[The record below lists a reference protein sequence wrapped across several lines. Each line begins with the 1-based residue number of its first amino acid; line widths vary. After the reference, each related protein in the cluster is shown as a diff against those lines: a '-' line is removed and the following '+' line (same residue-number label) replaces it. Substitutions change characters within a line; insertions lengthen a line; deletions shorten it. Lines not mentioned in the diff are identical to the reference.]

1 MSGKSTILVVE
12 DALGEAVSIRILTS
26 LGIAVSQRLGLKG
39 KGYLQNK
46 ADSLNRTARG
56 FPVFM
61 LADQDA
67 PNPCP
72 PQLIQSWI
80 KGRQHPHF
88 FLRVAVMEVESWIMA
103 DRRGV
108 ADLLAIPL
116 SRIPRDTDTIPH
128 PKEFLVALARRSRKA
143 GLREELVPR
152 PGATSTVGPEYNS
165 RLGEFVRSDWNIRR
179 ASAASNSLKRTI
191 DRLRTFRAT

>member
-1 MSGKSTILVVE
+1 MSGKSVILAVE
-12 DALGEAVSIRILTS
+12 DALGEVVSIRILTS
-26 LGIAVSQRLGLKG
+26 LGIIVSQRLGLRG

-61 LADQDA
+61 LTDQDA
-67 PNPCP
+67 PNSCP
-72 PQLIQSWI
+72 PRLIQSWI
-80 KGRQHPHF
+80 KGIQHPHF

-116 SRIPRDTDTIPH
+116 SRIPHDTDAIPH
-128 PKEFLVALARRSRKA
+128 PKEFLVALARRSRKT

-152 PGATSTVGPEYNS
+152 PGATGTVGPEYNS

-191 DRLRTFRAT
+191 DRLRTLRAA

>member
-1 MSGKSTILVVE
+1 MSGESIILAVE
-12 DALGEAVSIRILTS
+12 DVLGEAVSIRILTS

-61 LADQDA
+61 LADQDT

-80 KGRQHPHF
+80 KGIPHPHF

-116 SRIPRDTDTIPH
+116 SRIPHDTDTIPH
-128 PKEFLVALARRSRKA
+128 PKEFLVALARRSRKT

-152 PGATSTVGPEYNS
+152 PGATSTVGPAYNS

-179 ASAASNSLKRTI
+179 ASAASNSLKRTL

>member
-1 MSGKSTILVVE
+1 M
-12 DALGEAVSIRILTS
+12 RILTS

-72 PQLIQSWI
+72 PRLIQSWI

>member
-1 MSGKSTILVVE
+1 MSGKSAILAVE
-12 DALGEAVSIRILTS
+12 DVLSEAVSRRILTS
-26 LGIAVSQRLGLKG
+26 LGIVVSQRLGLKG

-61 LADQDA
+61 LADQDV

-72 PQLIQSWI
+72 PRLIQSWI
-80 KGRQHPHF
+80 KGVQHPHF
-88 FLRVAVMEVESWIMA
+88 FLRIAVMEVESWIMA

-116 SRIPRDTDTIPH
+116 SRIPGDTDTIPH
-128 PKEFLVALARRSRKA
+128 PKEFLVSLARKSRKT

-152 PGATSTVGPEYNS
+152 LGATSKVGPGYNS
-165 RLGEFVRSDWNIRR
+165 RLGEFIRSAWDIGRAGATSDSLRR
-179 ASAASNSLKRTI
+179 TV
-191 DRLRTFRAT
+191 DRLKTFCAT